1 MRLSCNDNL
10 HLTYCTNVHPG
21 ESWDEVFTNLQ
32 RFLPSL
38 KARLCP
44 DAPFGIGLRLSA
56 RAASEIVKHL
66 RLTQFQTWLT
76 DEGLYVFSLNGFPYG
91 GFHGQVIKE
100 KVFAYGWETRER
112 VNYTLQLADILA
124 TLVPDDMD
132 GSISTLP
139 VSYKSWA
146 DDSDTKNKAVVTQ
159 SAMHLAF
166 MATRL
171 YEIHNKT
178 GKLLHVDL
186 EPEPGCVLEN
196 TDDICIFFT
205 RTLIPVGV
213 PVVQEALGLSAPA
226 AEACLRNHIR
236 ICYDA
241 CHFALQYEE
250 PNYTLKR
257 LALEGIL
264 IGKIQ
269 LSSAL
274 KVQLTGSSSQRS
286 ALAKQLSNI
295 DEPVYLHQV
304 VEREMNGC
312 INSYRDLPQAMSRLF
327 DGDKE
332 WRIHFH
338 VPLFIEQYQSLSSTQ
353 SEVVKLINAI
363 KFYTQCLH
371 LEIETYTWGVL
382 PSAMKIDLIS
392 SIEQEYQWTIR
403 QFSV

>member
-1 MRLSCNDNL
+1 MRLSFNDNL
-10 HLTYCTNVHPG
+10 HLTYCTNIHPG

-32 RFLPSL
+32 CYLPSL

-44 DAPFGIGLRLSA
+44 NAPFGIGLRLSA
-56 RAASEIVKHL
+56 RAASEIIKDL
-66 RLTQFQTWLT
+66 RLTQFQSWLA

-91 GFHGQVIKE
+91 GFHGQVIKD

-124 TLVPDDMD
+124 ALVPDDMD

-146 DDSDTKNKAVVTQ
+146 DDSDTKNKVVVSQ

-196 TDDICIFFT
+196 TEDICQFFT
-205 RTLIPVGV
+205 NTLIPVGV
-213 PVVQEALGLSAPA
+213 PVVQEALGLSASA
-226 AEACLRNHIR
+226 AEACLRNYIR

-241 CHFALQYEE
+241 CHFALQFDE

-257 LALEGIL
+257 LALEDIL

-274 KVQLTGSSSQRS
+274 KVQLTGSSAQRS

-312 INSYRDLPQAMSRLF
+312 INAYRDLPQAMSRLF

-353 SEVVKLINAI
+353 SEVIKLIDEI
-363 KFYTQCLH
+363 KSHTQCLH

-392 SIEQEYQWTIR
+392 SIEQEYQWVIR